1 MRRVAFTLIELLVVI
16 AIIAIL
22 IGLLLPAVQKV
33 RSAAARAQCS
43 NNMKQ
48 LGLAFHNY
56 ADSHDSKFPNS
67 YLFDPATPNAHAWG
81 VYLLPYIEQDSLFR
95 LYNLNQIFI
104 AGNNANVVKT
114 PVKTFICPASP
125 EQNKVYTCDS
135 ALAGSVGLPAFQAAS
150 SDYHIVSGVMG
161 SLWTLVGGVSG
172 SGSGRGG
179 ALKVGEESSIL
190 SITDGTSN
198 TILLGEISGKNDL
211 WVKGKKVSSGT
222 QQGGGWG
229 DPFSGENWLSGAD
242 ATGTISPGT
251 SLVGVTN
258 SQPAGST
265 AYGLYSAHTGGVNV
279 LFADGSIR
287 FLSSNTSPLA
297 VCYYVTR
304 ANGETITE

>member
-1 MRRVAFTLIELLVVI
+1 MRRSAFTLIELLVVI

-33 RSAAARAQCS
+33 RAAAARAQCS

-56 ADSHDSKFPNS
+56 ADAHGGQFPNA
-67 YLFDPATPNAHAWG
+67 YLFDTSIPNAHAWG

-95 LYNLNQIFI
+95 QYNLNQIFL

-114 PVKTFICPASP
+114 PLKTFTCPATP
-125 EQNKVYTCDS
+125 EPNKVYTCDA

-150 SDYHIVSGVMG
+150 TDYHIITGIMG
-161 SLWTLVGGVSG
+161 SLWTLAGGVSG
-172 SGSGRGG
+172 SGGRGG
-179 ALKVGEESSIL
+179 ALDVNKETPIL
-190 SITDGTSN
+190 AITDGTSN
-198 TILLGEISGKNDL
+198 TLLLTEISGKNDQ
-211 WVKGKKVSSGT
+211 WIKGKKVASGT

-242 ATGTISPGT
+242 ATGAISPGT

-258 SQPAGST
+258 SQPAGTT
-265 AYGLYSAHTGGVNV
+265 AYGLYSFHTGGVNT

-287 FLSSNTSPLA
+287 FVNANASPLTI
-297 VCYYVTR
+297 CYYVTR
-304 ANGETITE
+304 ANGEVIQE